1 MTKTIHKSLLNSPLL
16 HRLAGVFILLGMNGC
31 ASSDDIS
38 LMSKNQFVEVFYA
51 RVNDITPITFESHVP
66 EAMAAGAVDGAFFSY
81 DSEDVVGNM
90 IFGAFFAGLVT
101 SVVEGDRKGFEF
113 GLNAVD
119 GDYVIV
125 TLDELAANEGDCV
138 MVRMSSDVRVYPTDD
153 VNCSTS
159 LSEY

>member
-1 MTKTIHKSLLNSPLL
+1 MTKTIDKSLLSCPLL
-16 HRLAGVFILLGMNGC
+16 RRLAAVFVLLGMNGC

-66 EAMAAGAVDGAFFSY
+66 EAMALGAADGALFSY
-81 DSEDVVGNM
+81 DNDHVVGNM

-101 SVVEGDRKGFEF
+101 SIVEGDREGFEF

-125 TLDELAANEGDCV
+125 TLDELVANEGDCV

-153 VNCSTS
+153 FNCSTS
-159 LSEY
+159 LGVY